1 MDITITN
8 NFFYL
13 DVSIVIE
20 YHATMSSF
28 LKSVLPAYTLG
39 RLIMFKKLTFIFII
53 TLLSLNSFAL
63 EIKSEWVQGGMI
75 IGQTD
80 PSHQLRFLDR
90 NVQVNDEGYFV
101 VGLGRDAP
109 KNAMLTEILSSGVKI
124 THNFV
129 VRQRSYREQRIEGV
143 PKHTVD
149 VPESALTRIRQEV
162 KITKAARKE
171 NSTRQDF
178 LQKFKWPAKGIISG
192 VYGSRRFYNG
202 QPRRPHFGVDIAAP
216 QGSIVLAPVSGRVLL
231 THDNMYFS
239 GGTLIIDHGHGVTST
254 FIHLYK
260 ILVSEGDSVEQGQP
274 IAKIGSSGRA
284 TGPHLDWRM
293 NWFTERLDPQLLMDG
308 LPKR

>member
-1 MDITITN
+1 MSITN
-8 NFFYL
+8 KLFFYL
-13 DVSIVIE
+13 DVSKMIA
-20 YHATMSSF
+20 YHVCMTSITKFILPVSSDRLRSIF
-28 LKSVLPAYTLG
+28 KTL
-39 RLIMFKKLTFIFII
+39 MFAFV
-53 TLLSLNSFAL
+53 LSLLCVKSFAL

-80 PSHQLRFLDR
+80 PSHQLRFLNR
-90 NVQVNDEGYFV
+90 NVQVNNEGYFV

-109 KNAMLTEILSSGVKI
+109 KNVVLTEVLSSGVKI
-124 THNFV
+124 THSFV

-149 VPESALTRIRQEV
+149 VPEAALTRIYQEV

-178 LQKFKWPAKGIISG
+178 LQKFEWPAKGIISG
-192 VYGSRRFYNG
+192 VYGSRRVYNG

-216 QGSIVLAPVSGRVLL
+216 QGSLVSAPVSGRVLL

-260 ILVSEGDSVEQGQP
+260 ILVREGDSVEQGQP
-274 IAKIGSSGRA
+274 IAEIGSSGRA

-293 NWFTERLDPQLLMDG
+293 NWFTQRLDPQLLMDG
-308 LPKR
+308 LPAR